1 MSTGNAPVTHL
12 VSPIVLAVVVLML
25 VLHCR
30 LLRVTVNSY
39 SVLGLRPVILHGLVV
54 HPAQPGDGGV
64 QLTEAV
70 MFLGSLG
77 WSHCRVTVSHDCVVA
92 ATLAGGGS
100 GCGATGSGAMNRI

>member
-1 MSTGNAPVTHL
+1 
-12 VSPIVLAVVVLML
+12 ML
-25 VLHCR
+25 VLHPT

-64 QLTEAV
+64 QLTEV

-77 WSHCRVTVSHDCVVA
+77 WSHCRVILSHDFIA
-92 ATLAGGGS
+92 ALRLVGVFRS
-100 GCGATGSGAMNRI
+100 TGSTMIQILAHYFELQD